1 MREFQAENDR
11 HQTMIENNSVDSKLI
26 SNDQL
31 TSSSSNKQQILSDQD
46 ANQSKINLITSESRA
61 MGDRTKSNI
70 KPVRLIFF
78 FFKYLDRF

>member
-1 MREFQAENDR
+1 MMREFQAENDR
-11 HQTMIENNSVDSKLI
+11 HQTMIENNSVDSTLI

-46 ANQSKINLITSESRA
+46 ANQSKINVNTPELRTIS
-61 MGDRTKSNI
+61 DRTKSNI

-78 FFKYLDRF
+78 FQIS